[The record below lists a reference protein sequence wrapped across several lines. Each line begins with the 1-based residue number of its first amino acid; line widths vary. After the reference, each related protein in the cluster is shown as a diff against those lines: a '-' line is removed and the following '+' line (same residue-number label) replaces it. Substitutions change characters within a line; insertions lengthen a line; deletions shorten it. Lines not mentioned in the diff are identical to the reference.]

1 MNSSMWNGW
10 MWHSWKISLQME
22 RSMMSR
28 RFVRYSVRRC
38 ASCCELGGG
47 KMNRQG
53 QERAQILYAFGLS
66 LVFVLIDWMVFTL
79 LVEPLYQWLPIEP
92 AWLCNAV
99 HLTLLS
105 LTGTLLGCLLWCG
118 GFAAAPGALG
128 LFVLSCI
135 RSGLCSGCLAWA
147 GRGKPARLPSNWS
160 ASIRLPLQLSAWR
173 FPGHFTSGLRRR
185 KSVKR

>member
-1 MNSSMWNGW
+1 MVRQYRHPIEQITLEIPAGKLDKLPQETRCTPPIGELREETGFVAEQMISLGQVYPSPGLLDEVLYLFLARGLQKLAQELDEDEIHPCGMDG
-10 MWHSWKISLQME
+10 MWHSWKISLQVE

-47 KMNRQG
+47 KMNRQS

-79 LVEPLYQWLPIEP
+79 LVSPVPVGAYRP

-105 LTGTLLGCLLWCG
+105 
-118 GFAAAPGALG
+118 
-128 LFVLSCI
+128 
-135 RSGLCSGCLAWA
+135 
-147 GRGKPARLPSNWS
+147 
-160 ASIRLPLQLSAWR
+160 
-173 FPGHFTSGLRRR
+173 
-185 KSVKR
+185 